1 MENCYVRPA
10 IRQNTLY
17 HYMCMCVILV
27 SKCIKH
33 YSEFV
38 KILTCLFNWD
48 ISRTLF
54 VCISF
59 SPVLKP
65 WEILSHSLL
74 YAVILSI
81 FIINCVIRK
90 FVLWIL
96 CLQYLLFW
104 KLHHVVCC
112 SVYFPI
118 NLLFVLHLHVN
129 MYYMHLFSNCYSL
142 LYHYKQENHGK
153 KKWAHLVTKGNQ
165 AHYNFEGTYS
175 SHHYIML
182 NKNIGS
188 SENI

>member
-1 MENCYVRPA
+1 
-10 IRQNTLY
+10 
-17 HYMCMCVILV
+17 MCMCVILV
-27 SKCIKH
+27 SKCIKN

-48 ISRTLF
+48 ISQMLVMCLF
-54 VCISF
+54 F

-118 NLLFVLHLHVN
+118 NLFVYIWMWICTICICSQAATACCIIIN
-129 MYYMHLFSNCYSL
+129 RRIM
-142 LYHYKQENHGK
+142 KQ
-153 KKWAHLVTKGNQ
+153 KKWAHLVTKGRSQHRN
-165 AHYNFEGTYS
+165 
-175 SHHYIML
+175 
-182 NKNIGS
+182 
-188 SENI
+188 